1 MKKIM
6 HILNLRNKKLLL
18 NLQIMKSQRQRNSR
32 VILVRKKICTITQM
46 KITTFVHLVKNASK
60 RNKKKKTKSGYETT
74 VSIYEYEDCDGCE
87 YKSKC
92 TKAKGNKQIHV
103 AKNFMRL
110 RTNSLKNITT
120 PKGILLR
127 MNRSIQVEGA
137 FGVIKQDYGF
147 RRFLCVEILKFV
159 LNFC

>member
-1 MKKIM
+1 MHYNSQEDYYICASGKKM
-6 HILNLRNKKLLL
+6 LL
-18 NLQIMKSQRQRNSR
+18 KGTR
-32 VILVRKKICTITQM
+32 
-46 KITTFVHLVKNASK
+46 
-60 RNKKKKTKSGYETT
+60 KKKTKSGYEAT
-74 VSIYEYEDCDGCE
+74 VSIYECESCDGCK

-110 RTNSLKNITT
+110 RKNSLENITT

-137 FGVIKQDYGF
+137 FGVIKEDYGF
-147 RRFLCVEILKFV
+147 RRFLMRGNIKVRTEFLLMAFGYNINKLHNKTIKNRNGE
-159 LNFC
+159 LLHKQQAS